1 MMKQIDEI
9 LQRVEQGK
17 ATDEE
22 LKMADQYLGEM
33 EQRLSSQIDEWA
45 CQEHKSDRQHPR
57 VWLRHV
63 IAAAAC
69 LLLLASVTVWYN
81 NRQEKKDAVAV
92 ATEKDTFDNPEEAA
106 AETERALLVFSG
118 AINKAIDYNQSY

>member
-22 LKMADQYLGEM
+22 LRKADQYLDEM

-45 CQEHKSDRQHPR
+45 DQEHKSGRHHQK
-57 VWLRHV
+57 VWLRHMV
-63 IAAAAC
+63 AAAAC
-69 LLLLASVTVWYN
+69 LMLLVSVTVWYTN
-81 NRQEKKDAVAV
+81 KQEKGRAIAI
-92 ATEKDTFDNPEEAA
+92 ATEKDTFDNPEDAA

-118 AINKAIDYNQSY
+118 AINKAINN